1 MARPIAGG
9 RSAGLRGARSLGAV
23 GPRSARGS
31 GPQLDLFSSDPDPLA
46 PSPSP
51 EARPGAHSLEMQWPL
66 LPPPQ
71 SLFIFA
77 ERRERLGGGAGEGA
91 GYR

>member
-1 MARPIAGG
+1 MARPIAVG
-9 RSAGLRGARSLGAV
+9 RSAGLPGAGSLGAV

-31 GPQLDLFSSDPDPLA
+31 GPQLDLSASDPDPLA

-51 EARPGAHSLEMQWPL
+51 EARPGAHSSEMQWPL